1 MTIKL
6 MLPGFVAAREM
17 LLPSEAAA
25 IEAQFKELPSEAVAI
40 EAQFKEL
47 PPAPWFSPEAR
58 QRLEEVEASSQA
70 ANTRRNYDGGTRRF
84 TAWCEERR
92 FPSLPAHPEVVKHYL
107 AERYDTGMKIGT
119 VRLDA
124 ASIADAHRQ
133 AGYADPT
140 RTYAVRNAVAGLART
155 NPQPP
160 GQAKALTAAGLAAIR
175 ATACLPRKL
184 GGMANRHEAPEN
196 ARSRGLM
203 DIAICSTMR
212 DALMRRSEA
221 ADLRWSDIEVREDGT
236 GRLLIRRSKTDQ
248 EGKGFVTYL
257 GPATVMDLLEIRP
270 AEADPEDK
278 IIGLTGNAIGRRI
291 RAAALTSNLGDGFS
305 GHSCRVGMAIDLA
318 RQGATIPEIM
328 QVGRW
333 KSAVMVARYIRAEE
347 AATGAVARYYERQP

>member
-25 IEAQFKELPSEAVAI
+25 IEAQFKELPSEGVAI

-92 FPSLPAHPEVVKHYL
+92 FSSLPAHPDVVKHYL
-107 AERYDTGMKIGT
+107 AERYDRGMKIGT

-133 AGYADPT
+133 AGYDDPT

-175 ATACLPRKL
+175 ATACRPRKL

-221 ADLRWSDIEVREDGT
+221 ADLRWSDIDVRE
-236 GRLLIRRSKTDQ
+236 GRDRTTANPPVEDRPRG
-248 EGKGFVTYL
+248 EGLRNLPRPGNGD
-257 GPATVMDLLEIRP
+257 GPARDTPR
-270 AEADPEDK
+270 
-278 IIGLTGNAIGRRI
+278 G
-291 RAAALTSNLGDGFS
+291 S
-305 GHSCRVGMAIDLA
+305 
-318 RQGATIPEIM
+318 
-328 QVGRW
+328 
-333 KSAVMVARYIRAEE
+333 
-347 AATGAVARYYERQP
+347 

>member
-6 MLPGFVAAREM
+6 MLPGFVAERGM
-17 LLPSEAAA
+17 LLPGEAPALD
-25 IEAQFKELPSEAVAI
+25 AQFR
-40 EAQFKEL
+40 EL
-47 PPAPWFSPEAR
+47 PPAPYFSPAKR
-58 QRLEEVEASSQA
+58 QRMEEVDASSQA
-70 ANTRRNYDGGTRRF
+70 ANTKRNYLRASKGF
-84 TAWCEERR
+84 TDWCDEQGC
-92 FPSLPAHPEVVKHYL
+92 PSLPAHPETVKHYL
-107 AERYDTGMKIGT
+107 AERYDSGMKIGT

-124 ASIADAHRQ
+124 ASIGDAHRQ

-140 RTYAVRNAVAGLART
+140 RTYTVRKAVAGLART

-160 GQAKALTAAGLAAIR
+160 GQAKALTEAGLAAIR
-175 ATACLPRKL
+175 ATACRPRKL

-221 ADLRWSDIEVREDGT
+221 ADLRWSDIDVCEDGT

-257 GPATVMDLLEIRP
+257 GPAAVMDLLEIRP

-278 IIGLTGNAIGRRI
+278 IIGLTGNGIGRRI
-291 RAAALTSNLGDGFS
+291 RAAALTSDLGDGFS

-347 AATGAVARYYERQP
+347 AATGAVARYYGRQLGVSRPGGRINGQA

>member
-17 LLPSEAAA
+17 LLPSEAA
-25 IEAQFKELPSEAVAI
+25 AI

-92 FPSLPAHPEVVKHYL
+92 FPSLPAHPEAVKHYL
-107 AERYDTGMKIGT
+107 TERYDSGMKIGT

-155 NPQPP
+155 NPP
-160 GQAKALTAAGLAAIR
+160 AAGTGKSPHR
-175 ATACLPRKL
+175 RRPRGDPRYRLP
-184 GGMANRHEAPEN
+184 A
-196 ARSRGLM
+196 
-203 DIAICSTMR
+203 
-212 DALMRRSEA
+212 SEA
-221 ADLRWSDIEVREDGT
+221 
-236 GRLLIRRSKTDQ
+236 RRHGEQ
-248 EGKGFVTYL
+248 
-257 GPATVMDLLEIRP
+257 A
-270 AEADPEDK
+270 
-278 IIGLTGNAIGRRI
+278 
-291 RAAALTSNLGDGFS
+291 
-305 GHSCRVGMAIDLA
+305 
-318 RQGATIPEIM
+318 
-328 QVGRW
+328 
-333 KSAVMVARYIRAEE
+333 
-347 AATGAVARYYERQP
+347 

>member
-6 MLPGFVAAREM
+6 MLPGFVAKREM

-25 IEAQFKELPSEAVAI
+25 IEAQFKELP
-40 EAQFKEL
+40 
-47 PPAPWFSPEAR
+47 PAPWFSPEER
-58 QRLEEVEASSQA
+58 QRLEQVEASSQA
-70 ANTRRNYDGGTRRF
+70 ATTRRNYDGGTRRF

-92 FPSLPAHPEVVKHYL
+92 LPALPAHPESVKHYL
-107 AERYDTGMKIGT
+107 TDRYDRGMKIGT

-140 RTYAVRNAVAGLART
+140 HAVRKALAGLART
-155 NPQPP
+155 NPQPQ
-160 GQAKALTAAGLAAIR
+160 GQAKALTAAGLAEIR
-175 ATACLPRKL
+175 ATACRPRKL

-196 ARSRGLM
+196 ARIRGLM

-212 DALMRRSEA
+212 DAMLRRSEA

-236 GRLLIRRSKTDQ
+236 GRLLIRRSKTDP

-291 RAAALTSNLGDGFS
+291 RAAALTSDLGDGFS

-318 RQGATIPEIM
+318 REGATIPEIM

-333 KSAVMVARYIRAEE
+333 RSAVMVARYIRAEE
-347 AATGAVARYYERQP
+347 AGTGAVARYYERQP

>member
-1 MTIKL
+1 
-6 MLPGFVAAREM
+6 
-17 LLPSEAAA
+17 
-25 IEAQFKELPSEAVAI
+25 
-40 EAQFKEL
+40 
-47 PPAPWFSPEAR
+47 
-58 QRLEEVEASSQA
+58 
-70 ANTRRNYDGGTRRF
+70 
-84 TAWCEERR
+84 
-92 FPSLPAHPEVVKHYL
+92 
-107 AERYDTGMKIGT
+107 MKIGT

-140 RTYAVRNAVAGLART
+140 RTYAVRKAVAGLART

-175 ATACLPRKL
+175 ATACQPRKL

-203 DIAICSTMR
+203 DIAICSIMR

-221 ADLRWSDIEVREDGT
+221 ADLRWSDIEVHEDGT

-291 RAAALTSNLGDGFS
+291 RAAALTSDLGDGFS

-318 RQGATIPEIM
+318 RQGDHPGNHAGGPLEERSDGGQVHPGRGGRHRSGRQVLRATALTCPEALPGAFLGHSG
-328 QVGRW
+328 VYLAVSRPGGRINGQ
-333 KSAVMVARYIRAEE
+333 A
-347 AATGAVARYYERQP
+347 